1 MELDEE
7 KDPELG
13 LQLEWLVGGASSAAL
28 TKNAPHSP
36 SEALW
41 GSASMLF
48 VRGEDHAGLISIN
61 LLMSQV

>member
-7 KDPELG
+7 RDPELG
-13 LQLEWLVGGASSAAL
+13 LQLQQLVSGASCSPL
-28 TKNAPHSP
+28 TENAPHSP
-36 SEALW
+36 SKALR

-48 VRGEDHAGLISIN
+48 VRDEDHAGLISIN